1 MATVTARSADEWEA
15 AVSRSFV
22 PLQVSRVSE
31 AFDAAIT
38 HRPLAPGTFLSRV
51 RCDSSELERSAA
63 QAAHESVPSV
73 LFVSHVSGTARV
85 AQSDRT
91 SLQRKGQ
98 SVMYVTHRPYQLSFP
113 SRIDEVVLQ
122 IPIVELGLRHTVV
135 EQLAARTFDATAP
148 FRLVQGFLTEL
159 AASDA
164 SPADQQL
171 ARMAG
176 ELLSLALGSMTD
188 HTAPVSADTALVA
201 IRRFIRENAG
211 DRSLDPSSLAAA
223 FHVSRRQ
230 LYNVFRST
238 GETPAEA
245 IRSAR
250 VERAAVLLRRE
261 PDRPIAQIAYE
272 SGFEDQSTFARAF
285 AAVHGVS
292 AAGWRRGGLAA

>member
-1 MATVTARSADEWEA
+1 MTAQSADEWEA

-22 PLQVSRVSE
+22 PLQVSRVAD

-38 HRPLAPGTFLSRV
+38 HRPLAPATFLSRV
-51 RCDSSELERSAA
+51 RSGASDLERSAA
-63 QAAHESVPSV
+63 QAAHDSIPSV
-73 LFVSHVSGTARV
+73 LFVSHTSGAARV

-91 SLQRKGQ
+91 SVQRKGQ
-98 SVMYVTHRPYQLSFP
+98 SVLYVTHRPYQLSFP
-113 SRIDEVVLQ
+113 SHIDEVVLQ
-122 IPIVELGLRHTVV
+122 IPIAELDLRPAAVE
-135 EQLAARTFDATAP
+135 ELAARTFDPTAP

-159 AASDA
+159 ADGDA
-164 SPADQQL
+164 SPADPQL
-171 ARMAG
+171 ARVAG
-176 ELLSLALGSMTD
+176 ELLSIALGSMTD
-188 HTAPVSADTALVA
+188 HTAPVSADTALIA

-223 FHVSRRQ
+223 FHISRRQ

-250 VERAAVLLRRE
+250 VERAAVLLRQQ
-261 PDRPIAQIAYE
+261 PDRPIAQIAYD

-292 AAGWRRGGLAA
+292 AAGWRRGRLVA